1 MRANTITVQ
10 GTVYDA
16 KTGKPLRMERGDHT
30 HGKHAATVH
39 ARVQHSQTLSRR
51 YVGNPAKPT
60 IHPKKRPTE
69 VKVSTASSKG
79 AVSPSEHKIA
89 KFAHHAQPQKHQ
101 SHRAMISDIGPTAHP
116 MTIKVQA
123 KQAGARTTTGTPHT
137 TKPSSVIKNEAIAH
151 ASRHME
157 PKTRKKQVRA
167 SKPSSA
173 RTRRLSLASAALAF
187 MIFSGYLTYLY
198 MPNLTTRV
206 AAAQA
211 GIDAEYPS
219 YQPSGYRLSG
229 PVAYQPG
236 EVSMKFAAN
245 AGPASYTLTQRRS
258 AWDST
263 AVLDRYVEPNAKNN
277 YSATRVNGL
286 TVYTYDT
293 NAAWVNDGIF
303 YTISGNAPLSSDQVQ
318 RIATSL

>member
-1 MRANTITVQ
+1 MRANTIKVQ

-16 KTGKPLRMERGDHT
+16 KTGKPLRTERGDHT
-30 HGKHAATVH
+30 HGKHAAAVH
-39 ARVQHSQTLSRR
+39 ARTQHSQTLSRR
-51 YVGNPAKPT
+51 YVTNPAKQT
-60 IHPKKRPTE
+60 IEVKKRPAH
-69 VKVSTASSKG
+69 VRPVVAAPAASAPTPG
-79 AVSPSEHKIA
+79 HKITKYA
-89 KFAHHAQPQKHQ
+89 PQAQPQQSRAHQ
-101 SHRAMISDIGPTAHP
+101 GVISDIGPMPHP
-116 MTIKVQA
+116 MAVKVQT
-123 KQAGARTTTGTPHT
+123 KQAHSRVVPIAPHT
-137 TKPSSVIKNEAIAH
+137 AKPSSVIKNEAIAH
-151 ASRHME
+151 ASQQMKPNTHR
-157 PKTRKKQVRA
+157 KQVRSADDA
-167 SKPSSA
+167 SPRA
-173 RTRRLSLASAALAF
+173 RRLSLASAALAF

-211 GIDAEYPS
+211 GIDAQYPG

-245 AGPASYTLTQRRS
+245 AGPSSYTLTQRRS

-263 AVLDRYVEPNAKNN
+263 AVLDKYIEPKADNN

-293 NAAWVNDGIF
+293 NAAWVNDGIL

>member
-30 HGKHAATVH
+30 HGKHAAAIH

-51 YVGNPAKPT
+51 YVANPAKHTVQAKKQPVQPHAT
-60 IHPKKRPTE
+60 ANSPIH
-69 VKVSTASSKG
+69 
-79 AVSPSEHKIA
+79 SPSSTHKIT
-89 KFAHHAQPQKHQ
+89 KFAAHTHAQPAQ
-101 SHRAMISDIGPTAHP
+101 SHRRVISDIGPTPHP
-116 MTIKVQA
+116 MAIKVHS
-123 KQAGARTTTGTPHT
+123 KQASSRVATVAPQA

-151 ASRHME
+151 ASKQMQ
-157 PKTRKKQVRA
+157 PSARKKQVKASDDRSPRA
-167 SKPSSA
+167 
-173 RTRRLSLASAALAF
+173 RRLSLASAALAF

-211 GIDAEYPS
+211 GIDAQFPG

-263 AVLDRYVEPNAKNN
+263 AVLDKYIEPKANNN
-277 YSATRVNGL
+277 YTASRVNGL

-293 NAAWVNDGIF
+293 NAAWVNDGIL